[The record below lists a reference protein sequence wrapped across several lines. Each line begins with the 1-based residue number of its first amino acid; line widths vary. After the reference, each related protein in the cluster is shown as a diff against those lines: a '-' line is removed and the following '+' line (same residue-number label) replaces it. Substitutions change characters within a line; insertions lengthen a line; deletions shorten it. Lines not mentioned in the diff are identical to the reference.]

1 MERDCIRPASGSLL
15 GMRYRTT
22 LKQVAVSVGI
32 SQEQS
37 LWPEF
42 GARFSFGS

>member
-1 MERDCIRPASGSLL
+1 MRPASGSLL

-22 LKQVAVSVGI
+22 QKQVAASVGI
-32 SQEQS
+32 SQKQS